1 MNDRSRLW
9 EVPLKLAMDY
19 GLKEGQGV
27 ELYCGSL
34 SAQALIIT
42 GEGVNIGLS
51 NNILNQLKLPEHL
64 KIGIQAEGG
73 GKFRLGPVI
82 GILTFSHVIAKN
94 DFNRYIPYA
103 LRIKDIGL
111 LYVFGPKSINSGSKT
126 IKGYYY
132 NEIQNM
138 WQEREFP
145 FPDVVMDRTYP
156 NSLKTHLKLEKVIGQ
171 NRIFNKKTLI
181 SKIKFFRT
189 LHKDSLLQEHI
200 PETRRYRKASDLDYM
215 LGKYCGVFLKPAN
228 GMKGKGIIQVLKSNN
243 QLACKYMSQNGPE
256 TLNIKNSDGISDV
269 IKITGLGKKR
279 YIIQAAIA
287 RMKYNNQPFEFRVMT
302 AKNGNGQWSVPAV
315 FTKIANSNS
324 FLTNIS
330 AGAKM
335 IFFKDH
341 LNEIKNKLP
350 CSKDQFVKLLFELS
364 VRTASTLDHRFG
376 PLGKLGIDIIID
388 NLGKPWLIE
397 ANGNPGLMPRAALD
411 EYPDWR
417 SQMYDFPL
425 AYCLYLS
432 GFSHLK
438 NSQIS

>member
-1 MNDRSRLW
+1 
-9 EVPLKLAMDY
+9 
-19 GLKEGQGV
+19 
-27 ELYCGSL
+27 
-34 SAQALIIT
+34 
-42 GEGVNIGLS
+42 
-51 NNILNQLKLPEHL
+51 
-64 KIGIQAEGG
+64 
-73 GKFRLGPVI
+73 
-82 GILTFSHVIAKN
+82 
-94 DFNRYIPYA
+94 
-103 LRIKDIGL
+103 
-111 LYVFGPKSINSGSKT
+111 
-126 IKGYYY
+126 
-132 NEIQNM
+132 
-138 WQEREFP
+138 
-145 FPDVVMDRTYP
+145 
-156 NSLKTHLKLEKVIGQ
+156 
-171 NRIFNKKTLI
+171 
-181 SKIKFFRT
+181 
-189 LHKDSLLQEHI
+189 
-200 PETRRYRKASDLDYM
+200 
-215 LGKYCGVFLKPAN
+215 
-228 GMKGKGIIQVLKSNN
+228 
-243 QLACKYMSQNGPE
+243 
-256 TLNIKNSDGISDV
+256 
-269 IKITGLGKKR
+269 
-279 YIIQAAIA
+279 
-287 RMKYNNQPFEFRVMT
+287 MT